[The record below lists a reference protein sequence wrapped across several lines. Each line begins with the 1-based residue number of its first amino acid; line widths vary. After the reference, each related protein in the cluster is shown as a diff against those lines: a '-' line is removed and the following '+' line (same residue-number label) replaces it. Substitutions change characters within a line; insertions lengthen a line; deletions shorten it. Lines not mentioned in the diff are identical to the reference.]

1 MPKIQKN
8 FIKGRMNKSVDE
20 RLVPQGEYI
29 DALNVRLG
37 STEGTEIGAVENSKG
52 NELLVQVL
60 FQNASLSNEAKCIG
74 AYEDGANE
82 TIYWFIHDKNNLNS
96 STGKVDLIVSY
107 NVRTFALIY
116 HVISTSILNFDEDY
130 LVNGIDLIGD
140 LLFFTDNLNPPRK
153 INITRTYLQPDPNT
167 TVDQITEQ
175 DIGVILAPPLNA
187 PTIQQFQ
194 VGGGENYMEEILISF
209 AYRWQY
215 EDGEYSALSPF
226 SQYSFTPGPF
236 NFDYSNYNQE
246 GMRNVFNSVSVS
258 FDTGGKNVK
267 DIDVVFKFSTSQSVN
282 VIERFNKVNEGWL
295 DDIEQSITF
304 TNKKIYTTLPE
315 EQLLRLYDNVPL
327 KAQAQTI
334 MGNRLMYGNYI
345 DGYDIVNEDGA
356 DIYLD
361 YDLELISESL
371 ASDEITGTLSNFT
384 YSIDGSNTINN
395 ATLTVDFGG
404 DNIILEDGAQIGV
417 DFTFVS
423 AGYSGDPSY
432 DDGTQPEN
440 EFVDTFIFTLQQDYS
455 SVYEM
460 AISPEFIA
468 AVEEFVPLA
477 DNPCIGNPPGTEDQ
491 GTSLTDTFICGAVPK
506 NGFSKVGFG
515 LTASPQGILI
525 GASQGSTEISFTLP
539 ALKFQEFD
547 QTVTPPVPVVP
558 EVIAYEYLQCISGTG
573 LYSQSSSKGS
583 LHSNRDY
590 EIGVVYM
597 DEYGRSSTAL
607 VDTNNT
613 VFVPCDRS
621 INKNSIRVTMN
632 SYPPY
637 WATKYKFVIKE
648 SKGLYR
654 TIYSNIFFREEETGD
669 VYYLLDGDNRDK
681 VKDNSVLY
689 IKSDTNGPVL
699 NCASTKVL
707 GFGSEAEDFLCR
719 RDADDNVIEGTCGQ
733 PTGTYMK
740 LKPSNFAANK
750 PPNAFVERPG
760 SAGSP
765 TTSYPVAV
773 ASLSFENPDW
783 DGSTAGQEYIDIDI
797 PAGSLIRIKFDA
809 SRRRRGSS
817 CGSRKYLFEKDFVA
831 STDYDNLHSFVIG
844 DRIDLTA
851 GITSGDDDSINVVNQ
866 YDDIKGFADF
876 SVRGTN
882 EQSYVGFQ
890 RQDANSADG
899 RPDTN
904 QLFFWWSP
912 GTPRCKGIDK
922 RGSYANINI
931 TIERA
936 PSLTVFET
944 EPLEANDE
952 LYYEN
957 NQTFDIVDGYH
968 MSGTSAADQN
978 QTASQPAIVDLT
990 FFNCYT
996 FGNGVEENFVLS
1008 GLTKPYIQL
1017 GEKVTSVS
1025 EEQYQQANRFADI
1038 TYSGVFNQETNLNKL
1053 NQFNLALANF
1063 KTLETSYGPIRKM
1076 HARQTDILT
1085 LQEDKISYVLVGKNL
1100 LSDAA
1105 AGGAITSVPE
1115 VLGTQLA
1122 RIEEYG
1128 ISNNPESFTSYGY
1141 DVFFTDAKRSS
1152 VIQLKGGSAK
1162 TDQLGV
1168 ISQVGMRSWF
1178 RDLFTTSFETQKLG
1192 GFDPYM
1198 NEYVLSSNT
1207 SVVPQQP
1214 IERACGYSLSLQNTS
1229 DPYEL
1234 FINLTTLIG
1243 DVQFD
1248 YNVTGQVNITVEYN
1262 GIEVV
1267 NQDVSGIGFVTF
1279 TKNQNNPTNAKVV
1292 ITPLQE
1298 STYMI
1303 DFNCPEAD
1311 TITVKEI
1318 VINFS
1323 GDASLTTT
1331 TRYRWELGADTSP
1344 YSTNVV
1350 VLEQDGV
1357 SLFSESTGQ
1366 ASFGALP
1373 PQGATVTMQSRR
1385 AAGQT
1390 YYFKQ
1395 NSNKF
1400 KYFASNSN
1408 FNEVDIPIL
1417 IPLLQTATPIS
1428 GGPDNYEASFVYTT
1442 ATNYLYLVWDLREAI
1457 PIELC
1462 YDATSSTDA
1471 CCECVPPGTF
1481 EILQCLAPG
1490 SGLTPTTAYAT
1501 GSMEVGD
1508 IVLAQAF
1515 GEGGDT
1521 CHYSVQAEAPG
1532 ETNTVAFIEVSPAAD
1547 CTETAN
1553 EYIVSNTN
1561 AGNTTVSY
1569 FDCDGIADSETIGPG
1584 TFARI
1589 SATEFTSV
1597 PAGVTITLDS
1607 CGCATTGP
1615 EFFGSTDF
1623 QANATDICC
1632 NELTGTTEYTHD
1644 GNPLLTYPEV
1654 GDNVS
1659 NKQTGFG
1666 ISAGFYALGP
1676 DNSRIGYMEIGLTS
1690 NVLSIDISGCED
1702 STITLTVQNNI
1713 TGDAAGYTIG
1723 GDPSGTTKTAQP
1735 GGSST
1740 FTSSVTLAPNYTFSS
1755 APVFTWAGAA
1765 DFNNPS
1771 NKTFTHG
1778 YCDETKVLVITATVT
1793 QQTPPPSHSVFIYT
1807 QEGPAISTCDAV
1819 GYNAIGF
1826 TTEYFFAQTPNNSQ
1840 ANPGYNDRLYLSE
1853 YLTGTELPDG
1863 WWTYAN
1869 LRGSASGNA
1878 LEYDQSSTGIILLT
1892 GSINCPFYTFAIAP
1906 ASVNGCST
1914 GCSTSGCCF
1923 SEDWKDNNN
1932 VVPFVSGTAACNAK
1946 DTFPYPTYYTA
1957 YFPQSGGSPG
1967 NPSTGTKIYTSKAID
1982 SPLREIPDGWYIKSG
1997 SNVIFKYTQASGW
2010 NTDLFPCS

>member
-1 MPKIQKN
+1 MPKVQKN

-60 FQNASLSNEAKCIG
+60 FQNAALSNEAKCIG

-82 TIYWFIHDKNNLNS
+82 TIYWFIHDKNNLSS

-107 NVRTFALIY
+107 NVRTFALQY

-153 INITRTYLQPDPNT
+153 INVTRTYLQPDTNT
-167 TVDQITEQ
+167 TVDQLTEQ
-175 DIGVILAPPLNA
+175 DIGVVLAPPLNA
-187 PTIQQFQ
+187 PTLDQFA
-194 VGGGENYMEEILISF
+194 VGGGENYMEELLLSF

-226 SQYSFTPGPF
+226 TDYAFTPGPF
-236 NFDYSNYNQE
+236 RIDYANFYNE
-246 GMRNVFNSVSVS
+246 GMRNIFNSVNIT
-258 FDTGGKNVK
+258 FNTGGRNVK
-267 DIDVVFKFSTSQSVN
+267 DLDVVFKFSTSQSVN

-295 DDIEQSITF
+295 DNTEQTITF

-315 EQLLRLYDNVPL
+315 EQLLRLYDNVPRV
-327 KAQAQTI
+327 AQAQTI

-345 DGYDIVNEDGA
+345 DGYDIVDENGA
-356 DIYLD
+356 EVYLD
-361 YDLELISESL
+361 YDLSL
-371 ASDEITGTLSNFT
+371 VAENLSAGEIDADLADFT
-384 YSIDGSNTINN
+384 YSIDGQITVTN
-395 ATLTVDFGG
+395 ASVTVDFSG
-404 DNIILEDGAQIGV
+404 DNIQLIEGAQIGV
-417 DFTFVS
+417 AFNFVS
-423 AGYSGDPSY
+423 NQYSGTPGY
-432 DDGTQPEN
+432 NDGSQPEN
-440 EFVDTFIFTLQQDYS
+440 IFETTFIFNLPQDYA
-455 SVYEM
+455 SVYEL
-460 AISPEFIA
+460 ATSTEFIE
-468 AVEEFVPLA
+468 AVSSFTPPA
-477 DNPCIGNPPGTEDQ
+477 DSDCFPEIGNVNDSPS
-491 GTSLTDTFICGAVPK
+491 TSLTDLFVCGIVPKLGWRKENFGLSAINQGFDIIANQGSSEITFI
-506 NGFSKVGFG
+506 
-515 LTASPQGILI
+515 I
-525 GASQGSTEISFTLP
+525 P
-539 ALKFQEFD
+539 AFQFQELD
-547 QTVTPPVPVVP
+547 TSVPQPYPPTGNY
-558 EVIAYEYLQCISGTG
+558 AYEYFNAVTAEG
-573 LYSQSSSKGS
+573 LYSLDGSKRS

-590 EIGVVYM
+590 EIGIVYM
-597 DEYGRSSTAL
+597 DEYGRSTTAL
-607 VDTNNT
+607 VDTDNT
-613 VFVPCDRS
+613 IFVPCE
-621 INKNSIRVTMN
+621 NSITKNQIKVQLN

-637 WATKYKFVIKE
+637 WATKYKFVLKE

-654 TIYSNIFFREEETGD
+654 TIYSNIFFQEESTGHIFF
-669 VYYLLDGDNRDK
+669 LLEGDNKDK
-681 VKDNSVLY
+681 VKDSDTLLV
-689 IKSDTNGPVL
+689 KSDTGGATQA
-699 NCASTKVL
+699 CIQTKVL
-707 GFGSEAEDFLCR
+707 GYGAQPKDFLCEKNI
-719 RDADDNVIEGTCGQ
+719 DGEPLASSQDCGQ
-733 PTGTYMK
+733 SGGVYMEIK
-740 LKPSNFAANK
+740 ANNFQANK
-750 PPNAFVERPG
+750 PPNAFIEETDDDGDNRP
-760 SAGSP
+760 
-765 TTSYPVAV
+765 YVAV
-773 ASLSFENPDW
+773 SCSLEDVDNPGQFLDW
-783 DGSTAGQEYIDIDI
+783 SV
-797 PAGSLIRIKFDA
+797 PAGSQIEIKLRA
-809 SRRRRGSS
+809 NRNRRGSR
-817 CGSRKYLFEKDFVA
+817 CGSRTYDYLKSFVA
-831 STDYDNLHSFVIG
+831 GSDHDNFYDYIINENIRLDNGVVSGSDETVLDPIQQDNLGVYPTNQATGSNG
-844 DRIDLTA
+844 DVFI
-851 GITSGDDDSINVVNQ
+851 Q
-866 YDDIKGFADF
+866 
-876 SVRGTN
+876 
-882 EQSYVGFQ
+882 FQ
-890 RQDANSADG
+890 RDPNND
-899 RPDTN
+899 
-904 QLFFWWSP
+904 QLFLTMAVNTGKCNP
-912 GTPRCKGIDK
+912 PDK
-922 RGSYANINI
+922 RGSYASMRI
-931 TIERA
+931 TINRA
-936 PSLTVFET
+936 TSLMVFES
-944 EPLEANDE
+944 EPLDANDE

-957 NQTFDIVDGYH
+957 EQTFDIENGYH
-968 MSGTSAADQN
+968 LSGNIGDDQP
-978 QTASQPAIVDLT
+978 QTGSQPAIVNLN
-990 FFNCYT
+990 FANCYT
-996 FGNGVEENFVLS
+996 FGNGVESNHVLDGFV
-1008 GLTKPYIQL
+1008 KPYVQL

-1152 VIQLKGGSAK
+1152 IIQLKGGSAK

-1214 IERACGYSLSLQNTS
+1214 IERACGYSLSLTDAS
-1229 DPYEL
+1229 DPYSL
-1234 FINLTTLIG
+1234 SVNLSTIIG

-1248 YNVTGQVNITVEYN
+1248 YNVTGQVNITIEWN
-1262 GIEVV
+1262 GVEVV

-1279 TKNQNNPTNAKVV
+1279 TKDQNNPTNANVV
-1292 ITPLQE
+1292 ITPLEE

-1303 DFNCPEAD
+1303 DFNCPQAD

-1318 VINFS
+1318 VINFT
-1323 GDASLTTT
+1323 GDVSLTTT
-1331 TRYRWELGADTSP
+1331 TRYRWELGVDTSP
-1344 YSTNVV
+1344 YSTNSV
-1350 VLEQDGV
+1350 VLEADGV

-1373 PQGATVTMQSRR
+1373 PQGSTVIMQSRR
-1385 AAGQT
+1385 AVGQT
-1390 YYFKQ
+1390 YFFKQ

-1408 FNEVDIPIL
+1408 FNEVDLPTL

-1442 ATNYLYLVWDLREAI
+1442 ATNYLYLVWDLREAVPVEI
-1457 PIELC
+1457 C
-1462 YDATSSTDA
+1462 YDATSPTDA

-1481 EILQCLAPG
+1481 ELLQCLAPG

-1553 EYIVSNTN
+1553 EYIVRNTN
-1561 AGNTTVSY
+1561 AGNATVSY
-1569 FDCDGIADSETIGPG
+1569 LDCDGISDSETIGPG

-1607 CGCATTGP
+1607 CGCTATGP

-1654 GDNVS
+1654 GDGVS
-1659 NKQTGFG
+1659 NKQTGSG

-1676 DNSRIGYMEIGLTS
+1676 DNSRIGYMEIGFQS

-1723 GDPSGTTKTAQP
+1723 GDTSGTTKSAAP
-1735 GGSST
+1735 GGFSL

-1755 APVFTWAGAA
+1755 APVFSWAGAS

-1778 YCDETKVLVITATVT
+1778 YCDETKVLIITATVT
-1793 QQTPPPSHSVFIYT
+1793 QQAPPPSHSVFIYT

-1819 GYNAIGF
+1819 GYNAVGF

-1840 ANPGYNDRLYLSE
+1840 ANPNYNDRLYLSE

-1869 LRGSASGNA
+1869 IRGNPSGDA

-1892 GSINCPFYTFAIAP
+1892 SSINCPFYTFAIAP
-1906 ASVNGCST
+1906 ASVNGCSS

-1923 SEDWKDNNN
+1923 SEDWKNNNN
-1932 VVPFVSGTAACNAK
+1932 VVPFATGTAACNAK

-1957 YFPQSGGSPG
+1957 YFPQSGNSPG
-1967 NPSTGTKIYTSKAID
+1967 NPSTGSKIYTSKAID
-1982 SPLREIPDGWYIKSG
+1982 SPSREIPDGWYIKSG

>member
-60 FQNASLSNEAKCIG
+60 FQNQALSNQAKCIG
-74 AYEDGANE
+74 AFEDGANE
-82 TIYWFIHDKNNLNS
+82 TIYWFIHDENNLNS
-96 STGKVDLIVSY
+96 STEKVDLIVSY
-107 NVRTFALIY
+107 NVRTFALTY
-116 HVISTSILNFDEDY
+116 HVISTSILNFDKDY
-130 LVNGIDLIGD
+130 LINGVNLIGD

-153 INITRTYLQPDPNT
+153 INITRSYLQPDVNT

-187 PTIQQFQ
+187 PTIQQFK
-194 VGGGENYMEEILISF
+194 VGGGENYMEEILLSF

-215 EDGEYSALSPF
+215 EDGEYSAMSPF
-226 SQYSFTPGPF
+226 SEYAFTPGPF

-246 GMRNVFNSVSVS
+246 GMRNIFNSGSVN
-258 FDTGGKNVK
+258 FDTGGRNVK
-267 DIDVVFKFSTSQSVN
+267 DIDVIFKFSTSQSVN

-295 DDIEQSITF
+295 DNVEQSITF

-334 MGNRLMYGNYI
+334 MGNRLMYGNYV
-345 DGYDIVNEDGA
+345 DGYDIVNKDGA

-371 ASDEITGTLSNFT
+371 SSDEITGSLSNFT
-384 YSIDGSNTINN
+384 YSIDGSNSVNN
-395 ATLTVDFGG
+395 ATATIDFGG
-404 DNIILEDGAQIGV
+404 DNVILEEGAQIGV
-417 DFTFVS
+417 DFSFIS
-423 AGYSGDPSY
+423 AGFTGDPSY
-432 DDGTQPEN
+432 PDGSEPEN
-440 EFVDTFIFTLQQDYS
+440 EFVETFLFVLQQDYS

-468 AVEEFVPLA
+468 AVQEFVPIA
-477 DNPCIGNPPGTEDQ
+477 DNPCIGNPAGTGDQ
-491 GTSLTDTFICGAVPK
+491 GTSLTDIFVCGAVAK
-506 NGFSKVGFG
+506 SGFSKVGFG
-515 LTASPQGILI
+515 LTSSPQGILI

-539 ALKFQEFD
+539 AIKFQEFD
-547 QTVTPPVPVVP
+547 QTVTPPVAVVP
-558 EVIAYEYLQCISGTG
+558 EVIAYEYLQCVSATG
-573 LYSQSSSKGS
+573 LYSQSSSKES

-607 VDTNNT
+607 VDTDNT
-613 VFVPCDRS
+613 VFVPCDKS
-621 INKNSIRVTMN
+621 IEKNSIRVTMN

-669 VYYLLDGDNRDK
+669 AYYLLDGDNRDK

-707 GFGSEAEDFLCR
+707 GFGSEAEDFLCKK
-719 RDADDNVIEGTCGQ
+719 DADGNVIEGTCGQ

-750 PPNAFVERPG
+750 PPNAFIERSG
-760 SAGSP
+760 GDGDD
-765 TTSYPVAV
+765 YPIVAV
-773 ASLSFENPDW
+773 SVSLENPDAVGGG
-783 DGSTAGQEYIDIDI
+783 DEFIDIDI
-797 PAGSLIRIKFDA
+797 PAGSLIRIAFDA
-809 SRRRRGSS
+809 NRRSRGSK
-817 CGSRKYLFEKDFVA
+817 CGGRKYVYDKNFVA
-831 STDYDNLHSFVIG
+831 STDYDNLHSFIIG
-844 DRIDLTA
+844 DRIDLTS
-851 GITSGDDDSINVVNQ
+851 GITSGSDDTINVVNQ

-876 SVRGTN
+876 SVRGSN
-882 EQSYVGFQ
+882 GQSYVGFQ

-899 RPDTN
+899 RPN
-904 QLFFWWSP
+904 NNNLFFWWSP
-912 GTPRCKGIDK
+912 GTPKCGSPDK
-922 RGSYANINI
+922 RGSYAAVGIQ
-931 TIERA
+931 IERA
-936 PSLTVFET
+936 STLTVFET

-957 NQTFDIVDGYH
+957 NQTFDIENGYH
-968 MSGTSAADQN
+968 MSGTGDFDQDQSA
-978 QTASQPAIVDLT
+978 SLPAVVDLS

-1053 NQFNLALANF
+1053 NQFNLALSNF
-1063 KTLETSYGPIRKM
+1063 KTLETAYGPIRKM

-1128 ISNNPESFTSYGY
+1128 ISSNPESFTSYGY

-1178 RDLFTTSFETQKLG
+1178 RDLFTSSFETQKLG

-1207 SVVPQQP
+1207 SVIPQAP
-1214 IERACGYSLSLQNTS
+1214 IERACGYTLSLQDTFN
-1229 DPYEL
+1229 PYE
-1234 FINLTTLIG
+1234 IAVNLTTIIG

-1248 YNVTGQVNITVEYN
+1248 YNVTGQVNIAIEYN

-1267 NQDVSGIGFVTF
+1267 NQDVSGVGFVTF
-1279 TKNQNNPTNAKVV
+1279 TKNQNNPTNANVV
-1292 ITPLQE
+1292 ITPLEE
-1298 STYMI
+1298 STYVI
-1303 DFNCPEAD
+1303 DFNCPQAE

-1331 TRYRWELGADTSP
+1331 TRYRWQLGVDTSP

-1350 VLEQDGV
+1350 VLEEDGV
-1357 SLFSESTGQ
+1357 SLFSQSTGQ
-1366 ASFGALP
+1366 SSFGALP
-1373 PQGATVTMQSRR
+1373 PEGATVIMESRQNP
-1385 AAGQT
+1385 GQT
-1390 YYFKQ
+1390 YEFD
-1395 NSNKF
+1395 SSTDKF

-1408 FNEVDIPIL
+1408 FNEVDIPA
-1417 IPLLQTATPIS
+1417 LLPFLNTATPIT
-1428 GGPDNYEASFVYTT
+1428 GGPENYQASFNYTFS
-1442 ATNYLYLVWDLREAI
+1442 ATDYLYLVWDLREPT
-1457 PIELC
+1457 PITLC
-1462 YDATSSTDA
+1462 YDDSSPTDA
-1471 CCECVPPGTF
+1471 CCDCTPAATF
-1481 EILQCLAPG
+1481 ELLQCLAPG
-1490 SGLTPTTAYAT
+1490 SGLTPSTEYAT
-1501 GSMEVGD
+1501 GPMEVGD
-1508 IVLAQAF
+1508 IVLAQSF

-1521 CHYSVQAEAPG
+1521 CHYSVQVEAPG
-1532 ETNTVAFIEVSPAAD
+1532 QTDTVTFIEVSPAAD
-1547 CTETAN
+1547 CTEIAN
-1553 EYIVSNTN
+1553 QYTVTNTN
-1561 AGNTTVSY
+1561 SNNETVSY
-1569 FDCDGIADSETIGPG
+1569 FDCDGITDSEVIGPG
-1584 TFARI
+1584 SFAII

-1597 PAGVTITLDS
+1597 PAGVNITFNS
-1607 CGCATTGP
+1607 CGCGVTGP
-1615 EFFGSTDF
+1615 EFLGSTDS
-1623 QANATDICC
+1623 QPSATEICC

-1644 GNPLLTYPEV
+1644 GDPLLTYPEV
-1654 GDNVS
+1654 GDVVS
-1659 NKQTGFG
+1659 NNQTGASL
-1666 ISAGFYALGP
+1666 SAGFYALGA
-1676 DNSRIGYMEIGLTS
+1676 DGNRIGYMEIGSSS
-1690 NVLSIDISGCED
+1690 NVLSIDISGCE
-1702 STITLTVQNNI
+1702 STTITLTVQNNI

-1723 GDPSGTTKTAQP
+1723 GDASGTAKIAAP
-1735 GGSST
+1735 GATST
-1740 FTSSVTLAPNYTFSS
+1740 FTSSVTLAPNYSFSS
-1755 APVFTWAGAA
+1755 APVFSWGGNS

-1771 NKTFTHG
+1771 NEDFTHG
-1778 YCDETKVLVITATVT
+1778 YCDETKVLIITATVT
-1793 QQTPPPSHSVFIYT
+1793 QNAPPPSYSVFIYT
-1807 QEGPAISTCDAV
+1807 QEGPAISTCDAISN
-1819 GYNAIGF
+1819 NAIGF
-1826 TTEYFFAQTPNNSQ
+1826 TTEYFFAQTPNNSNR
-1840 ANPGYNDRLYLSE
+1840 NPYYNDRLYLSE
-1853 YLTGTELPDG
+1853 FLTGTELPDG

-1869 LRGSASGNA
+1869 VAGSPSGLA
-1878 LEYDQSSTGIILLT
+1878 LEYDQSATGIVSLT
-1892 GSINCPFYTFAIAP
+1892 SGTPQCQFFTFAIAP

-1932 VVPFVSGTAACNAK
+1932 VVPFSTGTAACNAK
-1946 DTFPYPTYYTA
+1946 DTFPYPTYYTSYYYSA
-1957 YFPQSGGSPG
+1957 GQQPG

-1982 SPLREIPDGWYIKSG
+1982 SSSREIPTGWYLKSG
-1997 SNVIFKYTQASGW
+1997 NNNAFYYDQATGW
-2010 NTDLFPCS
+2010 NANIFFCP